1 MMRTFLLATVL
12 ASLLAASS
20 SEALPAVSPPE
31 SDPIL
36 GALLTEAFAR
46 NPDILAAGQAVA
58 AARARPQQEAALPE
72 AGLSAVYTNDGWRPT
87 LGARDM
93 TTLGFMASQAFPF
106 PGKQRLR
113 ASIAELEARQA
124 EQRLERW
131 GLATI
136 EAIRR
141 SYARLILA
149 RSLLVLVRDR
159 EALWK
164 EIEGVARARYAVGQG
179 AQQDVVRVQ
188 IEVTRI
194 EQLLAEQEL
203 EAITR
208 QAEIDRLV
216 GRDPRSP
223 VASREKLALEPE
235 TREAEQLFAWTE
247 RISPEIAAAGLELE
261 RQQRSVELA
270 RRNFSPDFGAQAGYM
285 NRGSLDPMWVAGVS
299 LSFPAD
305 RRRIRGALAESL
317 ARLGEAQLRIEAL
330 RLDLRQRTQTRLAR
344 LKNAERVA
352 SLYENGIIPQDQM
365 SVESA
370 VASYQAGKVP
380 FLAVLEAT
388 GTLYADREN
397 LLRTLA
403 DHESTKA
410 ALEAASLETEGS
422 MPGAST
428 AALVPAITSGAGSAA
443 PMAMK

>member
-1 MMRTFLLATVL
+1 MRTFVFATVL

-20 SEALPAVSPPE
+20 ALAQPAVSPPA

-36 GALLTEAFAR
+36 EALLTGALAR
-46 NPDILAAGQAVA
+46 NPDILAARQAVE
-58 AARARPQQEAALPE
+58 AARARAPQEVALPE
-72 AGLSAVYTNDGWRPT
+72 SGLSAVYTNDGWRPT

-131 GLATI
+131 NLTTI
-136 EAIRR
+136 EAVRR

-159 EALWK
+159 ESLWK

-194 EQLLAEQEL
+194 DQLLAEQEL
-203 EAITR
+203 AIITR
-208 QAEIDRLV
+208 QAEINRLV
-216 GRDPRSP
+216 GHDPRSP
-223 VASREKLALEPE
+223 VASREKLTLTPE
-235 TREAEQLFAWTE
+235 IRDADQLFGWTE
-247 RISPEIAAAGLELE
+247 RISPEIAGAGLEVE
-261 RQQRSVELA
+261 RQRQSVELA
-270 RRNFSPDFGAQAGYM
+270 RRNFSPDFGVQAGYM

-305 RRRIRGALAESL
+305 RRRVRGVLAESQ
-317 ARLGEAQLRIEAL
+317 ARLGEAEQRIEAL
-330 RLDLRQRTQTRLAR
+330 RLDLRQSTQTRLAR
-344 LKNAERVA
+344 LKNAERIA

-370 VASYQAGKVP
+370 VASYQAGKIP

-428 AALVPAITSGAGSAA
+428 AAPVPAMTSGAGSAA